1 MQFQIIAKCPTT
13 RARVSRM
20 TLAHGTTMLPTFMP
34 VATQAAIKGLT
45 PQQMESLGVTL
56 MLNNTYHLNLRPGL
70 KVLNAAGGAHKFQ
83 GWKKNLLTDSGGFQ
97 LVSLSKF
104 TTITEEGALFSSPFT
119 GEPTMLT
126 VMHISSPFAAQI
138 NDPFQPEESI
148 SIQHTIGA
156 DIIMQLDDVVSSLTT
171 GPRVKEAMERSV
183 RWLDRCIIEHENSG
197 KKNEQNLFA
206 IVQGGLDPALRD
218 QCLDEMIAR
227 KDGVAGY
234 AIGGLSGGE
243 EKDVFWRVIKQC
255 ADRLPEERPRYSMGI
270 GFAEDLL
277 VCVALGVDMADC
289 VFPTRTARFGVALT
303 HDGPLNLKLSKHATE
318 LKPLDDS
325 CPCPTCAGRTSR
337 AMLHHIVTHETA
349 AAHAITLHNIVFQ
362 ARVMG
367 EAREA
372 IIGERFPDYLRN
384 FFARYFRSSG
394 YPEWCVNA
402 LRSVGVDITE
412 DSDIPIIPGSGA
424 KWEYAEK

>member
-1 MQFQIIAKCPTT
+1 MVSALSRSRVPMQFEVIAKCHTT
-13 RARVSRM
+13 KARVSRM
-20 TLAHGTTMLPTFMP
+20 SLVHGVTMLPTFMP

-45 PQQMESLGVTL
+45 AQQMEALGVTL
-56 MLNNTYHLNLRPGL
+56 ILNNTYHLNLRPGL
-70 KVLNAAGGAHKFQ
+70 NVLNAAGGAHKFQ
-83 GWKKNLLTDSGGFQ
+83 GWDGNLLTDSGGFQ

-126 VMHISSPFAAQI
+126 
-138 NDPFQPEESI
+138 PEESI

-171 GPRVKEAMERSV
+171 GSRVEEAMERSV
-183 RWLDRCIIEHENSG
+183 RWLDRCILQHEKSG
-197 KKNEQNLFA
+197 KKGAQNLFA
-206 IVQGGLDPALRD
+206 IVQGGLDPLLRD
-218 QCLDEMIAR
+218 RCLDAMIER
-227 KDGVAGY
+227 RDGVAGY

-243 EKDVFWRVIKQC
+243 EKDVFWRIIKQC
-255 ADRLPEERPRYSMGI
+255 ADKLPEERPRYSMGI

-303 HDGPLNLKLSKHATE
+303 HNGPINLKLNKHAKDFRTIDE
-318 LKPLDDS
+318 N
-325 CPCPTCAGRTSR
+325 CPCPTCKDRTSR

-362 ARVMG
+362 AQVMG
-367 EAREA
+367 RAREA
-372 IIGERFPDYLRN
+372 IIAGKFPDYLRS
-384 FFARYFRSSG
+384 FFAQYFGDAG
-394 YPEWCVNA
+394 YPEWCINA
-402 LRSVGVDITE
+402 LRSVGVDLLEGKPNAKVIL
-412 DSDIPIIPGSGA
+412 GNGA
-424 KWEYAEK
+424 KWEYATN